1 MLERPIRIVAV
12 ILSAIVIVS
21 FALFAIDEVRTA
33 SADSRARIAAEGTEG
48 DEDGLGRLERLRE
61 RRQSAFHEAVD
72 DANDVV
78 TAPFAGL
85 VSGEHGVWWQR
96 GVPAL
101 LALLVF
107 GVGLGFLARY
117 ARGHSRARQARASPQ

>member
-1 MLERPIRIVAV
+1 M

-21 FALFAIDEVRTA
+21 FALFAVDELRAA
-33 SADSRARIAAEGTEG
+33 SAESRARIAAPYSER
-48 DEDGLGRLERLRE
+48 DPDGLARRERLRE
-61 RRQSAFHEAVD
+61 RGQSALHEAID

-96 GVPAL
+96 SVPAL

-107 GVGLGFLARY
+107 GVGLGFLARH
-117 ARGHSRARQARASPQ
+117 ARGRSRARRAPASSQ